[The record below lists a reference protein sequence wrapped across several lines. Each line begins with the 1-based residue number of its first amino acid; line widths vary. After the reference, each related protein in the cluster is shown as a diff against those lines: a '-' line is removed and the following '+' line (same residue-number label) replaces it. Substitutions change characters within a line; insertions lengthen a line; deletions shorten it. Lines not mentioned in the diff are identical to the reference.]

1 MFYLKLLVS
10 QDCHLRFCCSEMIF
24 MMAPLRIVNVLL
36 ASLNTKRNHFY
47 CFRDTFSFDLL
58 AALFTNGHWVGSPSS
73 LEGLSTRKFV

>member
-1 MFYLKLLVS
+1 
-10 QDCHLRFCCSEMIF
+10 
-24 MMAPLRIVNVLL
+24 MAPLRIVNVLL

-73 LEGLSTRKFV
+73 LEEMIQLRDIKAPLPPLSMTNSPDLSP